1 MGEML
6 LLGAG
11 ASIEAGLANAYDMTK
26 KMLEIINERAKS
38 YSGDST
44 SKIELEKQ
52 SEVLNYVNARLV
64 ADAQKRYRKPAID
77 CVDFELLYNALLQI
91 AEYDSP
97 EITPFVETW
106 DPYIKGNITPERLWN
121 IRLRMRLTIE
131 ELAMI
136 EDEKKVEYLKPILNL
151 VEKQKRLVMATLN
164 YDNAVELL
172 AGDNSIPYDTGIK
185 DWIEKGAF
193 DFSGDGIKLLK
204 LHGSVYWRWTEDITT
219 YDVRMPHRQIRY
231 IEHYTDRLRWTA
243 AVETPMVIY
252 GQRNK
257 LTTEGIFL
265 DLLRQFDEELGNSD
279 YHTVIG
285 YSFRDEHINFYI
297 KKFLNRDGNNVIRI
311 VMPDFETSI
320 VEFVEQL
327 RNFRIRRPAQIV
339 IEDKF
344 NPKIFTADAL
354 NTLYSV

>member
-1 MGEML
+1 MSEML

-26 KMLEIINERAKS
+26 KMLEIINERAKN
-38 YSGDST
+38 YSGDPAT
-44 SKIELEKQ
+44 KIELEKQ
-52 SEVLNYVNARLV
+52 SEVLNYVHDRLV
-64 ADAQKRYRKPAID
+64 ADAKIRYGNPKID
-77 CVDFELLYNALLQI
+77 CVDFELLYNALLQL
-91 AEYDSP
+91 AEYGSP
-97 EITPFVETW
+97 EIAPFVETW
-106 DPYIKGNITPERLWN
+106 DPFIKGNITPERLWN
-121 IRLRMRLTIE
+121 IRLRMRLTLE
-131 ELAMI
+131 ELATI
-136 EDEKKVEYLKPILNL
+136 RDEKRVEYLKPVLNL
-151 VEKQKRLVMATLN
+151 LKKQKRLVVATLN

-172 AGDNSIPYDTGIK
+172 AGDNSVPYDTGIK

-219 YDVRMPHRQIRY
+219 YDLRMPHRQIRY
-231 IEHYTDRLRWTA
+231 IEHYTERLRMMV

-265 DLLRQFDEELGNSD
+265 DLLRQFDEELSNSALL
-279 YHTVIG
+279 TVIG

-297 KKFLNRDGNNVIRI
+297 KKFLNRDENNIIRI
-311 VMPDFETSI
+311 VMPDFETST

-327 RNFRIRRPAQIV
+327 RDFRDRRSSQII

-344 NPKIFTADAL
+344 NPKTFTTDAL
-354 NTLYSV
+354 NKLYPV

>member
-1 MGEML
+1 MSEML
-6 LLGAG
+6 LIAAG

-26 KMLEIINERAKS
+26 RMLEIINDRAKN
-38 YSGDST
+38 YSGDPNT
-44 SKIELEKQ
+44 KKELEKQ

-64 ADAQKRYRKPAID
+64 ADAQKRYIDNTID

-97 EITPFVETW
+97 EIAPFVETW
-106 DPYIKGNITPERLWN
+106 DPFIKANITPERLWN
-121 IRLRMRLTIE
+121 IRLQMRLTLE
-131 ELAMI
+131 ELTMI
-136 EDEKKVEYLKPILNL
+136 QDEKKVEYLKPILNL
-151 VEKQKRLVMATLN
+151 VKKQKRLVVATLN
-164 YDNAVELL
+164 YDNAVELV
-172 AGDNSIPYDTGIK
+172 AGDNSVPCDTGIK

-204 LHGSVYWRWTEDITT
+204 LHGSVYWRWTEEITT
-219 YDVRMPHRQIRY
+219 YDLRMPHRQIRY
-231 IEHYTDRLRWTA
+231 IEHYTDRFRMML

-265 DLLRQFDEELGNSD
+265 DLLSQFDKELSNSD
-279 YHTVIG
+279 LLTVIG

-297 KKFLNRDGNNVIRI
+297 KKYLNKDENNVIRI
-311 VMPDFETSI
+311 VMPDFETST

-327 RNFRIRRPAQIV
+327 RTFRDRRPSQIV

-344 NPKIFTADAL
+344 NLNTFTTDAL
-354 NTLYSV
+354 NKLYPV

>member
-1 MGEML
+1 MSEML

-26 KMLEIINERAKS
+26 KMLEIINERAKNF
-38 YSGDST
+38 SGDPARKT
-44 SKIELEKQ
+44 ELEKQ
-52 SEVLNYVNARLV
+52 SEVLNYVHDRLV
-64 ADAQKRYRKPAID
+64 ADARTRYRNPTID

-91 AEYDSP
+91 AEYNSP
-97 EITPFVETW
+97 EIAPFVQAW
-106 DPYIKGNITPERLWN
+106 DPYIKSNITPDRLWE
-121 IRLRMRLTIE
+121 IRLRMRLTLE

-136 EDEKKVEYLKPILNL
+136 RDEKKVEYLKPILNL
-151 VEKQKRLVMATLN
+151 VKKQKRLVVATLN

-172 AGDNSIPYDTGIK
+172 AGDNSVPYDTGIK

-219 YDVRMPHRQIRY
+219 YDLRMPHRQIRY
-231 IEHYTDRLRWTA
+231 IEHYTERLRMMV

-265 DLLRQFDEELGNSD
+265 DLLRQFDDELSKANML
-279 YHTVIG
+279 TVIG

-297 KKFLNRDGNNVIRI
+297 KKFLNRDEGNIIRI
-311 VMPDFETSI
+311 VMPDFETSK

-327 RNFRIRRPAQIV
+327 RDFRDRRPSQIV

-344 NPKIFTADAL
+344 NPKTFTADAL
-354 NTLYSV
+354 IKLYPV

>member
-1 MGEML
+1 MSEML

-26 KMLEIINERAKS
+26 QMLKMISERAKN
-38 YSGDST
+38 YSGDPT
-44 SKIELEKQ
+44 DKIELEKQ
-52 SEVLNYVNARLV
+52 SEVLNYVHNRLV
-64 ADAQKRYRKPAID
+64 ADAQKRYGDPTIG

-97 EITPFVETW
+97 EIAPFVETW
-106 DPYIKGNITPERLWN
+106 EPFIKGNITSERLWD
-121 IRLRMRLTIE
+121 IRFKMTCAIE
-131 ELAMI
+131 KLAMI
-136 EDEKKVEYLKPILNL
+136 RDEKKVEYLKPILNL
-151 VEKQKRLVMATLN
+151 VKRQKRLVVATLN

-172 AGDNSIPYDTGIK
+172 TRDNSVACDTGIK
-185 DWIEKGAF
+185 DWSEKEAF
-193 DFSGDGIKLLK
+193 DFSDDGIKLLK
-204 LHGSVYWRWTEDITT
+204 LHGSVYWRWT
-219 YDVRMPHRQIRY
+219 YDVITADLRMPHRQIRY
-231 IEHYTDRLRWTA
+231 IEHYTDTFRMML

-265 DLLRQFDEELGNSD
+265 DLLRQFDEELSNSNLL
-279 YHTVIG
+279 TVIG

-297 KKFLNRDGNNVIRI
+297 KKFLIRDENNVIRI
-311 VMPDFETSI
+311 VMPGFETSK

-327 RNFRIRRPAQIV
+327 REFRDRRPSQIV

-344 NPKIFTADAL
+344 NLQTFTADAL
-354 NTLYSV
+354 NKLYPL